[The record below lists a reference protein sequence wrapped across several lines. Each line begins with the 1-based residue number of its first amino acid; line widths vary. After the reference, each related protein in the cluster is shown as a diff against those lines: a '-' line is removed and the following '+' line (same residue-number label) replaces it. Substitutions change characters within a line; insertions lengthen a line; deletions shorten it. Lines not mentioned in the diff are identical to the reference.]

1 MTATSIERHCVVI
14 TGATGGV
21 GRGIALACRS
31 AGWDVWIAA
40 RRPAEGERVAGEV
53 ADRGGRGFFVSCDVA
68 EESSVR
74 AAMDE
79 ITAAGPLH
87 GVVHNATSGYSS
99 EPRPATDLA
108 LDKLGHQVAVGLRGC
123 HLLAKAVHQ
132 PLQATGGAFVV
143 LTSEAG
149 FEGKKLLSTYA
160 MVKAAQRGY
169 MRVLAR
175 EWGPDGIRVNALAPL
190 AASPAMDDALRRDDA
205 MAERV
210 MRRNPLGRLG
220 DAELDIGPVARFLLS
235 DDSRFVT
242 GQSIMADGGSCPIT

>member
-1 MTATSIERHCVVI
+1 MVNHRVLI

-21 GRGIALACRS
+21 GRGIALACGA

-40 RRPAEGERVAGEV
+40 RREAEGRAVAAEV
-53 ADRGGRGFFVSCDVA
+53 DARGGAGRFVACDVA
-68 EESSVR
+68 DDASV
-74 AAMDE
+74 
-79 ITAAGPLH
+79 TAAFAAVSSAGAIH
-87 GVVHNATSGYSS
+87 GVVHNATSSYSS
-99 EPRPATDLA
+99 VPHPATELH
-108 LDKLGHQVAVGLRGC
+108 LDELGHQVAVGLRGC
-123 HLLAKAVHQ
+123 HLVALAAHA
-132 PLQATGGAFVV
+132 PLRATQGSFLV

-160 MVKAAQRGY
+160 TVKAAQRGY

-190 AASPAMDDALRRDDA
+190 ASSPAMDDALRLDPEMR
-205 MAERV
+205 ERV

-220 DAELDIGPVARFLLS
+220 DAEHDIGPVARFVLG

-242 GQSIMADGGSCPIT
+242 GQTIMADGGSCPIT